1 MHKREVHASTLRVV
15 TVREAA
21 GDAAAA
27 PVTIEALFAD
37 YVGFVWRSLGHFGV
51 ADADLED
58 QTQEV
63 FIVAHRQLGQY
74 DVQHPRAWLYGIA
87 RRCASAYRR
96 RSHRRHE
103 CPVETLP
110 ERTDASDPS
119 LRAELDLLSRVFASL
134 DEQQQEVFVLYEF
147 EEMSMREV
155 AEALQCPLQTAY
167 ARLYAAR
174 RELARALEETT

>member
-1 MHKREVHASTLRVV
+1 V
-15 TVREAA
+15 
-21 GDAAAA
+21 
-27 PVTIEALFAD
+27 PVTIEALFSD
-37 YVGFVWRSLGHFGV
+37 YVGFVWRSLRHFGV
-51 ADADLED
+51 AESDLED

-63 FIVAHRQLGQY
+63 FLVAHRQIAQY
-74 DVQHPRAWLYGIA
+74 DVQHPRAWLYAIA

-110 ERTDASDPS
+110 ESTDMSDPS
-119 LRAELDLLSRVFASL
+119 LRAEIDLLRRVFTRL
-134 DEQQQEVFVLYEF
+134 DEQQQEVFLLYEF

-167 ARLYAAR
+167 TRLYAAR
-174 RELARALEETT
+174 RELARALGIEEAT